1 MKKVVLKFYDI
12 PQNKNGQQIITRAGS
27 LKLHAKNLTL
37 IIYYYYHYI
46 IVIIII
52 I

>member
-27 LKLHAKNLTL
+27 LKLHASACVSMEK
-37 IIYYYYHYI
+37 I
-46 IVIIII
+46 
-52 I
+52 